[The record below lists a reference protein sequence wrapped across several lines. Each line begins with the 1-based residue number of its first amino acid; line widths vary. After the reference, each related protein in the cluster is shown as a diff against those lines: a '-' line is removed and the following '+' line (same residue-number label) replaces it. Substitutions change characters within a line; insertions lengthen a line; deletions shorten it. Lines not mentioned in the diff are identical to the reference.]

1 MQHLRNDEVRKI
13 GVCGMAGV
21 RKTSVAKLVNNKLLN
36 GVNNFDILVW
46 VTISRKCSVI
56 ELQKK
61 IAEAM
66 NVVVTEDKDETLK
79 VGMLFEILSKNV
91 VKMEPLPEADAWTLF
106 SEKVGQNL
114 MNSVDLL
121 PIARSIIE
129 CCAGLLLVIV
139 IVASSMRVE
148 NSLSI

>member
-13 GVCGMAGV
+13 GVYGMAGI
-21 RKTSVAKLVNNKLLN
+21 RKTSVAKVVSNKLLN
-36 GVNNFDILVW
+36 GVNNFNILVW

-56 ELQKK
+56 
-61 IAEAM
+61 I
-66 NVVVTEDKDETLK
+66 TEDKDETLRA
-79 VGMLFEILSKNV
+79 GMLFKILSKKV

-114 MNSVDLL
+114 INFVDLL

-129 CCAGLLLVIV
+129 CSAGLLLVIV
-139 IVASSMRVE
+139 IVASSMTAE
-148 NSLSI
+148 NSLPIWRNAFVELN

>member
-1 MQHLRNDEVRKI
+1 
-13 GVCGMAGV
+13 MAEV

-36 GVNNFDILVW
+36 GVNNFE

-61 IAEAM
+61 IAKAM
-66 NVVVTEDKDETLK
+66 NVVITEDKDETLR
-79 VGMLFEILSKNV
+79 VRMLFEILSKNV
-91 VKMEPLPEADAWTLF
+91 VKIEPLLEVDAWTLF

-121 PIARSIIE
+121 LIARSIVE

-139 IVASSMRVE
+139 IVASSMRAE
-148 NSLSI
+148 NSLPIWRNPLTELN